1 MESEHEAAQYRKLPA
16 VDRLVQHPALAEARD
31 SVPPALLVEIARDA
45 LAAAR
50 AAIAEGAPA
59 PAPAALAQ
67 DVAARLLAVTQ
78 PSLRPVINAGGVI
91 IHTNLGRAP
100 LSAAAQAAMQAA
112 AGYSNL
118 EYELETG
125 RRGSRYSHAAPLLAR
140 LTGAEAGLVV
150 NNAAAALVLIL
161 SALAVGREVVL
172 SRGQAVE
179 IGGGFRIPDIMRQ
192 SGATLVEVGT
202 TNRTYAR
209 DYEAALTEH
218 TAGLLRVHASNF
230 RVIGFTTGVGVA
242 ELVALARPRGL
253 WVVDDV
259 GSGALLSTAAYG
271 LAPEP
276 LVQESVAASADLV
289 CFSGD
294 KLLGGPQAGLIVGRA
309 PVVDRLRRHP
319 LARALRV
326 DKVTLAGLEATLLHY
341 LRGEAPAAVPV
352 WRMIAAQPADL
363 ERRAAGWADQL
374 QARGLPA
381 AVVPGR
387 SAVGGGS
394 LPGETLPTC
403 LLALAPPGAVLPAAP
418 VTATPADLD
427 DDEAAPRPAGG
438 SASRLAARLRRG
450 APAVV
455 ARVERDLLLF
465 DPRTVLPGEDAP
477 LLEAILAAWGR
488 GNPVS

>member
-1 MESEHEAAQYRKLPA
+1 MTKHEPPAANGLRALPA
-16 VDRLVQHPALAEARD
+16 VDQLLQAGGLAVWRAALPHDLVVTAAR
-31 SVPPALLVEIARDA
+31 EA

-50 AAIAEGAPA
+50 TEIAAGRPA
-59 PAPAALAQ
+59 PDLAALTA
-67 DVAARLLAVTQ
+67 DVAARLEDVT
-78 PSLRPVINAGGVI
+78 SAGLRPVINAGGVI
-91 IHTNLGRAP
+91 IQTNLGRAP
-100 LSAAAQAAMQAA
+100 LGQAARAAMAAAAA
-112 AGYSNL
+112 YSNL
-118 EYELETG
+118 EYDLDAGT
-125 RRGSRYSHAAPLLAR
+125 RGSRYVHAARLLTR
-140 LTGAEAGLVV
+140 LTGAEDALVV
-150 NNAAAALVLIL
+150 NNAAAALYFVL
-161 SALAVGREVVL
+161 LAFAAGREVVL

-209 DYEAALTEH
+209 DYDAAITPQ

-230 RVIGFTTGVGVA
+230 RVVGFTTSVPVA
-242 ELVALARPRGL
+242 DLVALARPRGL

-259 GSGALLSTAAYG
+259 GSGALLPTAAYG

-276 LVQESVAASADLV
+276 QVQESVAAGADLV

-309 PVVDRLRRHP
+309 AWVDRLRRHP

-341 LRGEAPAAVPV
+341 LKGEAPAEVPI
-352 WRMIAAQPADL
+352 WQMISAAPADL
-363 ERRAAGWADQL
+363 ERRAAGWAAAL
-374 QARGLPA
+374 AARGVPA
-381 AVVPGR
+381 QVVPGR

-403 LLALAPPGAVLPAAP
+403 LLAVVPEGTLAPTPPIADA
-418 VTATPADLD
+418 PADLE
-427 DDEAAPRPAGG
+427 DEDAARPASPGG

-450 APAVV
+450 TPAV
-455 ARVERDLLLF
+455 
-465 DPRTVLPGEDAP
+465 
-477 LLEAILAAWGR
+477 
-488 GNPVS
+488 

>member
-1 MESEHEAAQYRKLPA
+1 MADGGDEQTQYRQLPA
-16 VDRLVQHPALAEARD
+16 VDRL
-31 SVPPALLVEIARDA
+31 IAQPA

-50 AAIAEGAPA
+50 AAVPAGLLVEVAREVLAGARATIAAGNAAPGAD
-59 PAPAALAQ
+59 ALAAE
-67 DVAARLLAVTQ
+67 VAARIAAVTQ
-78 PSLRPVINAGGVI
+78 PSLHPVINASGVI

-100 LSAAAQAAMQAA
+100 LSRAAQAAMVAA

-118 EYELETG
+118 EYDLETG
-125 RRGSRYSHAAPLLAR
+125 ARGSRYSHAAPLLAR
-140 LTGAEAGLVV
+140 LTGAEAALVV

-161 SALAVGREVVL
+161 SALAAGREVIL

-202 TNRTYAR
+202 TNRTYRR
-209 DYEAALTEH
+209 DYEAAITAQ

-230 RVIGFTTGVGVA
+230 RVVGFTAGVA
-242 ELVALARPRGL
+242 VADLAALAQARGL
-253 WVVDDV
+253 WLVDDV
-259 GSGALLSTAAYG
+259 GSGALLSTATYG
-271 LAPEP
+271 LAAEP
-276 LVQESVAASADLV
+276 RVQESVAAGADLV

-294 KLLGGPQAGLIVGRA
+294 KLLGGPQAGIIVGKA
-309 PVVDRLRRHP
+309 NWVDRLRRHP

-341 LRGEAPAAVPV
+341 LKGEAPAEVPV
-352 WRMIAAQPADL
+352 WQMISAAPAAL
-363 ERRAAGWADQL
+363 ERRATGWAAAL
-374 QARGLPA
+374 AARGVPA
-381 AVVPGR
+381 QVVPGR

-403 LLALAPPGAVLPAAP
+403 LLAVAPEGAAAAAPISAAPAELEEADAAPP
-418 VTATPADLD
+418 ATP
-427 DDEAAPRPAGG
+427 GG

-450 APAVV
+450 SPAVV

-465 DPRTVLPGEDAP
+465 DPRTVLPGEDTA
-477 LLEAILAAWGR
+477 LLEAIVVACG
-488 GNPVS
+488 P

>member
-1 MESEHEAAQYRKLPA
+1 MVDEAEAQARYRQLPA
-16 VDRLVQHPALAEARD
+16 VDRLIGHSMLEAARADLPAG
-31 SVPPALLVEIARDA
+31 LLVEVAREV

-50 AAIAEGAPA
+50 AAIAAGQPTPGADGL
-59 PAPAALAQ
+59 AAE
-67 DVAARLLAVTQ
+67 VVARLDSLTQ
-78 PSLRPVINAGGVI
+78 PSLRPVINASGVI

-100 LSAAAQAAMQAA
+100 LSRAAQAAMLAA

-118 EYELETG
+118 EYDLDAG
-125 RRGSRYSHAAPLLAR
+125 VRGSRYSHAAPLLAR

-161 SALAVGREVVL
+161 SALAAGREVVL
-172 SRGQAVE
+172 SRGPAVE

-209 DYEAALTEH
+209 DYEAALTAQ

-230 RVIGFTTGVGVA
+230 RVIGFTTGVEVA
-242 ELVALARPRGL
+242 DLAVLAHGRGL
-253 WVVDDV
+253 WLVDDV

-271 LAPEP
+271 LAAEP
-276 LVQESVAASADLV
+276 LVQESVAAGADLV

-294 KLLGGPQAGLIVGRA
+294 KLLGGPQAGIIVGKA
-309 PVVDRLRRHP
+309 AWVDRLRRHP

-341 LRGEAPAAVPV
+341 LKGEAPATVPV
-352 WRMIAAQPADL
+352 WQMISTAPAAL
-363 ERRAAGWADQL
+363 ERRATAWAAAL
-374 QARGLPA
+374 SASGIPA
-381 AVVPGR
+381 QVVPGR

-403 LLALAPPGAVLPAAP
+403 LLALLPDGSSAAPPLTAAP
-418 VTATPADLD
+418 AELD
-427 DDEAAPRPAGG
+427 EEDGPRPVSPGS
-438 SASRLAARLRRG
+438 SASGLAARLRRG
-450 APAVV
+450 TPAVV

-465 DPRTVLPGEDAP
+465 DPRTVLPDEDAA
-477 LLEAILAAWGR
+477 LLAAI
-488 GNPVS
+488 VVAFES

>member
-1 MESEHEAAQYRKLPA
+1 MADAGEEQARYRELPA
-16 VDRLVQHPALAEARD
+16 VDRLIGHPALAAAQAE
-31 SVPPALLVEIARDA
+31 VPAGLLVEVAREV
-45 LAAAR
+45 LAGAR
-50 AAIAEGAPA
+50 AAIAAGNAAPEA
-59 PAPAALAQ
+59 DALAAE
-67 DVAARLLAVTQ
+67 VAARIAAVTQ

-100 LSAAAQAAMQAA
+100 LSQAAQAAMIAA

-118 EYELETG
+118 EYDLEAGT
-125 RRGSRYSHAAPLLAR
+125 RGSRYSHAAPLLAR

-161 SALAVGREVVL
+161 SALAAGREVVL

-202 TNRTYAR
+202 TNRTYRR
-209 DYEAALTEH
+209 DYEAAITAQ

-230 RVIGFTTGVGVA
+230 RVVGFTAGVA
-242 ELVALARPRGL
+242 VGDLAALAHERGL
-253 WVVDDV
+253 WLVDDV

-271 LAPEP
+271 LAAEP
-276 LVQESVAASADLV
+276 LVQESVAAGADLV

-294 KLLGGPQAGLIVGRA
+294 KLLGGPQAGIIVGKA
-309 PVVDRLRRHP
+309 SWVDRLRRHP

-341 LRGEAPAAVPV
+341 LKGDAPAAVPV
-352 WRMIAAQPADL
+352 WQMISAAPADL
-363 ERRAAGWADQL
+363 ERRATAWAGAL
-374 QARGLPA
+374 AARGVA
-381 AVVPGR
+381 ARVVPGR

-403 LLALAPPGAVLPAAP
+403 LLAVAPEGPSAAAP
-418 VTATPADLD
+418 ISAAPTEGEDE
-427 DDEAAPRPAGG
+427 EAAPPTSPGG

-450 APAVV
+450 SPAVV

-465 DPRTVLPGEDAP
+465 DPRTVLPGEDTA
-477 LLEAILAAWGR
+477 LLEAIVGACG
-488 GNPVS
+488 P